1 MTFNFNV
8 GGITPQ
14 DVNTGT
20 GGGGE
25 TPASGVLPKNIA
37 GLDYLLDGEYNL
49 ITGSDH
55 STMNAYNLVKPSYTT
70 TAVGTCDVSNGA
82 ASFTDKSFVPAGT
95 FFAPNYRSEY
105 FTWDFVIKFGEKPL
119 SFNTYCSLV
128 HVNSGAPNGGYSI
141 HIDADDSSRGLVFMG
156 STATATN
163 AVIVAKPQFWEPDTI
178 CYFTVTSN
186 SSTGET
192 KLYKNGEETQN
203 YTSQTYLP
211 YKLPTSGVNT
221 GLFGAQSTGTASG
234 SVPASESQMWA
245 NGSFLFPNI
254 NVYTI
259 RHWNRILTSDEIKQN
274 YSQDKKRFG

>member
-1 MTFNFNV
+1 MTFSFNV
-8 GGITPQ
+8 KGLTPQ
-14 DVNTGT
+14 DVNIGT
-20 GGGGE
+20 GGGE
-25 TPASGVLPKNIA
+25 TPTGGILPKNIA

-49 ITGSDH
+49 VTGPDH
-55 STMNAYNLVKPSYTT
+55 ATLNAYNLVKPSYTT
-70 TAVGTCDVSNGA
+70 TTAGTCDVSNGVT
-82 ASFTDKSFVPAGT
+82 SFTDKSFVPAGT
-95 FFAPNYRSEY
+95 FFTPNYRSEY

-128 HVNSGAPNGGYSI
+128 HVNSGAPSGGYSI
-141 HIDADDSSRGLVFMG
+141 HIDADDNSRGLVFMA
-156 STATATN
+156 SNNTATN
-163 AVIVAKPQFWEPDTI
+163 ATFVTAPQLWEPDTI

-211 YKLPTSGVNT
+211 YKLSTSEVNT
-221 GLFGAQSTGTASG
+221 GLFGVQSAGTTSG
-234 SVPASESQMWA
+234 SVPTSESQMWA

-274 YSQDKKRFG
+274 YLQDKKRFG